1 MRPPRHVALGKAAS
15 VGTALM
21 EEPTVHTDEGG
32 SGAGDGVGKGG
43 GIEGVAAVAGAT
55 VAALALVEGACEHAQ
70 QQQSYRPNASA
81 NSRLEAA
88 LAPAKKRAKV
98 SSNGGPFGPLGSDPG
113 TRVANAGRE
122 HRHCESLR

>member
-1 MRPPRHVALGKAAS
+1 
-15 VGTALM
+15 M

-98 SSNGGPFGPLGSDPG
+98 SSNGGPFGQLVHHKRALLHRLG
-113 TRVANAGRE
+113 RRE
-122 HRHCESLR
+122 RQGAIP